1 MKRIGLVAFI
11 IFVFV
16 CRMQGQVVISND
28 GPLSINGEDLSCA
41 IMEGETGLAEA
52 VNAAFAP
59 VETGVPSWGMSRTP
73 VWIKFC
79 VHNATQ
85 SSDFIL
91 KIANATMDRVE
102 LYAVDSVGSLVSEA
116 YIDRSEPFFTRKYHN
131 PNFKFDLAINPSETL
146 TYYLKVESQM
156 PIVLPISIVS
166 DQVNVRSLSKEY
178 FWLGIYAGIVIIMA
192 LYNLFLFLSIR
203 DISYVHYVFYVL
215 GTGLTQIGVKG
226 YNFQFLWPNNPAL
239 EVGSV
244 IFLGCFSG
252 IAAILF
258 TIHFLEIRKY
268 FRALHVGLVSLLVL
282 FCLALVVL
290 IVDRYTAFL
299 LMQTATTLSALFGLT
314 TAIYVVYK
322 RPTFPPAKFFLIA
335 WSILLVG
342 SLIFILRDYGILPH
356 NALTNSSVQVAS
368 AIEMALLSF
377 GLANR
382 INMLKAER
390 EQSRLDALHAA
401 EKNEKLIREQNI
413 VLEQKVEERTRALTE
428 TNESLQTTLAHLK
441 EAQSQLVDAEKMASL
456 GQLTAG
462 VAHEIN
468 NPINF
473 VTSNIGPL
481 QRDIDMIWE
490 AMDEVERIWTSD
502 DLPKAAKLEKLQA
515 YKTEIEIDYLRT
527 EVEFL
532 LKGMHEGASRT
543 AEIVKSLRIF
553 SRVDEDTLMLVNIHD
568 GLESTLVILNSV
580 MKENV
585 SVRKQYAD
593 LPLVECHAGKLNQVF
608 LNILSNAL
616 YAMEKKYGSSMGGEL
631 ILETGLVDDDMC
643 YISITDNGVGIPE
656 DIRGKLFEPFFTTKD
671 VGEGTGL
678 GMSIAYTTIMKH
690 QGRITVESELGLGS
704 TFTIYLPVIQK
715 K

>member
-1 MKRIGLVAFI
+1 MKKIGLFAYI
-11 IFVFV
+11 LLLFV
-16 CRMQGQVVISND
+16 CGAQGQIVISD
-28 GPLSINGEDLSCA
+28 DRPLSVGGEDLAYA
-41 IMEGETGLAEA
+41 IVEADSGLLEVVNTSFSPLETGIPHL
-52 VNAAFAP
+52 
-59 VETGVPSWGMSRTP
+59 GMLRTP
-73 VWIKFC
+73 VWLKFR
-79 VHNATQ
+79 VHNATEMSQ
-85 SSDFIL
+85 YML
-91 KIANATMDRVE
+91 TVAKATMDRVD
-102 LYAVDSVGSLVSEA
+102 LYALDSLGTLVSEA
-116 YIDRSEPFFTRKYHN
+116 YIDRSEPFFSRRYHN
-131 PNFKFDLAINPSETL
+131 PNFKFDLSIPPSETR
-146 TYYLKVESQM
+146 TYYLRVESTM
-156 PIVLPISIVS
+156 PIALPISIVS
-166 DQVNVRSLSKEY
+166 PQKNLQSLSTEY
-178 FWLGIYAGIVIIMA
+178 FSLGIYAGIVIIMA

-203 DISYVHYVFYVL
+203 DMSYVYYVFYVL
-215 GTGLTQIGVKG
+215 GTGLTQIGIKG
-226 YNFQFLWPNNPAL
+226 YNFQFLWPNNPTL
-239 EVGSV
+239 ELGSV
-244 IFLGCFSG
+244 IILGSFSG

-258 TIHFLEIRKY
+258 TIQFLEIKQH
-268 FRALHVGLVSLLVL
+268 FRALHLGLLSLLVL
-282 FCLALVVL
+282 FCFALVML
-290 IVDRYTAFL
+290 FMDRFTAFI
-299 LMQTATTLSALFGLT
+299 LMQTATTLSALFGLG

-342 SLIFILRDYGILPH
+342 SLAFILRDYGILPH
-356 NALTNSSVQVAS
+356 NTLTNSSVQIAS

-390 EQSRLDALHAA
+390 ELSRLEALRAA

-413 VLEQKVEERTRALTE
+413 VLEQRVEERTRALTE

-441 EAQSQLVDAEKMASL
+441 EAQSQLVEAEKMASL

-490 AMDEVERIWTSD
+490 AMDEVERIWMSD
-502 DLPKAAKLEKLQA
+502 DLSKEAKLSELQA

-527 EVEFL
+527 EVAYL

-580 MKENV
+580 MKDH
-585 SVRKQYAD
+585 VRITKRYAD

-616 YAMEKKYGSSMGGEL
+616 YAIEKKFGSNLGGEL
-631 ILETGLVDDDMC
+631 VLETGLSGDDMC
-643 YISITDNGVGIPE
+643 YIAITDNGVGIAA
-656 DIRGKLFEPFFTTKD
+656 DIRSKLFEPFFTTKD

-690 QGRITVESELGLGS
+690 QGRISVESEVGEGA
-704 TFTIYLPVIQK
+704 TFTIHLPIRQEN
-715 K
+715 